1 MLPISHLIIFCCLI
15 FKSLT
20 FNFNIMKKILFFLT
34 ISLLFSNASY
44 AIDLSKDLKLVPTI
58 GASSQQ
64 ISGNTGV
71 VGNRNKPSGYVGA
84 TLKHSVGPYISL
96 TTTQNQN
103 DIESNSS
110 GKYKYETCG
119 VVGLNPSIQK
129 LSVNLS
135 FENCKIGTNT
145 DKNTGIFYFGL
156 SGEVA
161 KDLSL
166 YANYWK
172 DDNDGAAG
180 VSAGKSNFILGKG
193 YNGGFTYSLPVAS
206 LGLAYGKSDNFSTWY
221 KASVGKELAGINL
234 DLSIWKVNMTNNRNY
249 ISQSYQKAHDREH
262 VILNVSKSF

>member
-1 MLPISHLIIFCCLI
+1 
-15 FKSLT
+15 
-20 FNFNIMKKILFFLT
+20 MKKILSFLT

-44 AIDLSKDLKLVPTI
+44 AIDLSKDLKLIPTI

-64 ISGNTGV
+64 MSGNTGV

-84 TLKHSVGPYISL
+84 ALKHSNGLYVSL
-96 TTTQNQN
+96 NTTQNQN
-103 DIESNSS
+103 NREDDDL

-129 LSVNLS
+129 FSVNLS
-135 FENCKIGTNT
+135 FENCKIDTKT

-166 YANYWK
+166 YANYFK
-172 DDNDGAAG
+172 DDTEGYAG
-180 VSAGKSNFILGKG
+180 ESSGKSNFLLGYG